1 MEVNSLSKF
10 AVRGQWDNIVQA
22 YENNP
27 MSREAKLTN
36 LETQLYT
43 LQQQLGKPILYI
55 RLGGNH
61 GRKYIK
67 RVLRI
72 RFVLRIQNAKGNAA
86 LHDFIWL
93 QLLGM
98 KQCAT
103 ARPQKIANSSL
114 FATMTVRL
122 HSFWQPFMAI
132 WMHFF
137 ASVLLTKQKITVSA
151 EKIMGRP
158 FFILPYLENTL
169 VCYLTL

>member
-10 AVRGQWDNIVQA
+10 AVRGQWDNNVQA

-27 MSREAKLTN
+27 MSREAKLT
-36 LETQLYT
+36 
-43 LQQQLGKPILYI
+43 KS
-55 RLGGNH
+55 GGT
-61 GRKYIK
+61 
-67 RVLRI
+67 
-72 RFVLRIQNAKGNAA
+72 A
-86 LHDFIWL
+86 LHIAAAAGQTNIVSDLVENTGENTSNVLKIQMLFFWL

-103 ARPQKIANSSL
+103 ARPQKMATSSL

-132 WMHFF
+132 WLHFF
-137 ASVLLTKQKITVSA
+137 ASILLAKQKITVHA

-169 VCYLTL
+169 V